1 MATANHALHGD
12 AVFEPDE
19 THAIAVA
26 FDEICR
32 EMKLPEAATVAREI
46 IAMRVIDLAREGLLD
61 PTILRNRVLREAR
74 MARQLLADSEMR
86 RPSMRP

>member
-1 MATANHALHGD
+1 MATANHALHRD

-32 EMKLPEAATVAREI
+32 EMNLPEAAVVAREI
-46 IAMRVIDLAREGLLD
+46 IAMRIIDLAREGLLD

-74 MARQLLADSEMR
+74 MTQQLSADNEMTQ
-86 RPSMRP
+86 PSMRP